1 MIEFAKIT
9 GEMDGSNLQVR
20 MRTGECLFAPMII
33 VGNSTSLPS
42 EEWIIS
48 HKDSFLAL
56 VTYEGDTY
64 YDPMILGFYPVKGS
78 DSEVYDVTERI
89 LEQLIILVEKLYSA
103 RINTQMGPQTFMP
116 NTLAYLDNIHDS
128 LLDVQ
133 DTILKNKK

>member
-9 GEMDGSNLQVR
+9 GEMEGNNLQVQ
-20 MRTGECLFAPMII
+20 MKTGECLFAPMII

-89 LEQLIILVEKLYSA
+89 LEQLITLVEKLYSA
-103 RINTQMGPQTFMP
+103 KVNTQLGPQTFMP
-116 NTLAYLDNIHDS
+116 NTLIYLDNIHES
-128 LLDVQ
+128 LLDIQ